1 MKFYKDHNHKEDD
14 QAQDISWLKRIMS
27 LLDLA
32 QLWMNIGGKCPYS
45 ELSIKEIKFKIFL
58 VLKEYFKAPKLD
70 LIKNIF
76 YMAWQNIDYYGL
88 LGDIKVKF
96 FPLMD
101 KIEKN
106 SCIKNGIDQGIFKEG
121 DIIKYG
127 RYCFIFTKKYEENRQ
142 IIYSFQD
149 SLSYF
154 LKKIIKNI
162 IIVSVIK
169 LRDLF
174 FFT

>member
-1 MKFYKDHNHKEDD
+1 MT
-14 QAQDISWLKRIMS
+14 
-27 LLDLA
+27 
-32 QLWMNIGGKCPYS
+32 
-45 ELSIKEIKFKIFL
+45 
-58 VLKEYFKAPKLD
+58 
-70 LIKNIF
+70 
-76 YMAWQNIDYYGL
+76 WQNIDYYDL

-106 SCIKNGIDQGIFKEG
+106 PCIKNGIDQGIIKKG

-127 RYCFIFTKKYEENRQ
+127 RHCFIFTKKYEENCQ

-154 LKKIIKNI
+154 FKK
-162 IIVSVIK
+162 
-169 LRDLF
+169 R
-174 FFT
+174 